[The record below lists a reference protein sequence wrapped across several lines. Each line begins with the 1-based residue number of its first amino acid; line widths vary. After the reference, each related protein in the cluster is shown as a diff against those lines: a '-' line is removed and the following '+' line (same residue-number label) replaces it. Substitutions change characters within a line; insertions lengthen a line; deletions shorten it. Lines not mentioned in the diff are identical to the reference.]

1 MGFLNKTKIK
11 KVTARPILVII
22 FASLFFSLTM
32 LWALFSQV
40 EAKVSV
46 LNKPDKPILVM
57 VMKDIEA
64 EEDEERR
71 GEWTYCQ
78 YDVPEAPVYQVNFES
93 YTAPEAIEPGSEFE
107 VVMNLKNEGN
117 VRLYSKNSLCAEQPE
132 INIGTQYPMDRA
144 SRFASLE
151 HARGGWSASNRIQM
165 VQNFVEPGETFQ
177 VTFKSIAPEG
187 DDIYREFFQPVVEG
201 IGWLDEPF
209 FVDVKVGAPTV
220 GMQANIQ
227 YVKSLSLA
235 ASELEGLERN
245 IEIDIRSQSL
255 SAKFGDKVVW
265 TTKISSGAGDTPTP
279 RGSYKV
285 LNKQELRIGGKSPH
299 YRMPYWL
306 GWRADGYGIHALP
319 YLGGDGGYFWQEA
332 MNHIGIPVSHGC
344 IRVLP
349 DEARELYEFAA
360 IGTPIVIR

>member
-1 MGFLNKTKIK
+1 M
-11 KVTARPILVII
+11 TARPILVIV

-32 LWALFSQV
+32 LWALFAQV

-46 LNKPDKPILVM
+46 LNQPDEPM
-57 VMKDIEA
+57 VGVLLKEHPLD
-64 EEDEERR
+64 DEEERI
-71 GEWTYCQ
+71 GQWTYCD
-78 YDVPEAPVYQVNFES
+78 YEKPEAPTYNVSFQD
-93 YTAPEAIEPGSEFE
+93 YTVSSSILGGMEFE

-117 VRLYSKNSLCAEQPE
+117 TRLYSANSECVGQPL
-132 INIGTQYPMDRA
+132 INLGTQYPMDRA

-177 VTFKSIAPEG
+177 ATFKSIAPEG
-187 DDIYREFFQPVVEG
+187 DDIYREFLQPVVEG
-201 IGWLDEPF
+201 VGWLSDPF
-209 FVDVKVGAPTV
+209 FVDIPVGAPSES
-220 GMQANIQ
+220 MKDNIS

-235 ASELEGLERN
+235 ASELEGLARN

-255 SAKFGDKVVW
+255 SAKFGEMVVW
-265 TTKISSGAGDTPTP
+265 NMKISSGAYDTPTP

-349 DEARELYEFAA
+349 DDARMLYEFAP